1 MNSFFS
7 KKLIAEQR
15 ITFIAVILASG
26 FAACNAPAPDSLE
39 QDAQMLANLT
49 CEARHIREE
58 RFALADAIRFTE
70 EEIKGKSTPET
81 QKKLDSL
88 LSLTE
93 PIALRTKI
101 MADSVKQALK
111 QLQKARYK
119 TPEQRKALDAAM
131 MRYLEPCKIKQ

>member
-1 MNSFFS
+1 MT
-7 KKLIAEQR
+7 I
-15 ITFIAVILASG
+15 ILATG
-26 FAACNAPAPDSLE
+26 FMACNAPAPDTLE

-70 EEIKGKSTPET
+70 EEIKGKSTSQT

-111 QLQKARYK
+111 QLQKNRYK